1 MFSRYFLAPV
11 AMAFTFSAFSSA
23 AVAMETDVVAQG
35 KKVYSDHCQHCHG
48 EAGDG
53 QGFLVNALK
62 VKPADLTTLDR
73 QGCVTRKVLGAVLG
87 RHKSGYADS
96 KMPLLKEVLS
106 LENVYAVSAYVET
119 LQK

>member
-1 MFSRYFLAPV
+1 
-11 AMAFTFSAFSSA
+11 MAFTFSAFSSA

-35 KKVYSDHCQHCHG
+35 KKVYSDHCQHCQHCQHCHG